1 MVENRSEA
9 TQKGSMKK
17 RILITG
23 GAGFIAHHLVDHL
36 IRNTDWDMVILDKL
50 TYASAGFNRLR
61 EIGAY
66 DNPRVEL
73 YPVDIRL
80 QMGSGLESEIGRVDY
95 FVHMAAETHVDN
107 SIADPRVFVE
117 SNVVGTFEMLE
128 LARRLPGLKKFL
140 YFSTDE
146 VFGPAPAGVV
156 YKEWDR
162 YNSTNP
168 YAATKA
174 AGEELAMAWAN
185 TYKIPVLVTH
195 TMNAFGERQH
205 PEKFIPKVVA
215 AVMKGDTVP
224 IHASPDKK
232 RSGSRFYI
240 HCRNIAN
247 AVLFLLGEGKFREK
261 YNIVGEKEVS
271 NLDLAS
277 RIANIVGK
285 PLHHEMVDFHS
296 SRPGHDLRYG
306 LDGTR
311 LKDMG
316 WGIPMSFEE
325 SLTRTIRWMTQP
337 EHYNWLS
344 LGTHAGNVAG

>member
-1 MVENRSEA
+1 M
-9 TQKGSMKK
+9 K

-23 GAGFIAHHLVDHL
+23 GAGFIAHHLIDHL
-36 IRNTDWDMVILDKL
+36 IRNTDWEIIILDKL

-73 YPVDIRL
+73 YPVDIRM

-107 SIADPRVFVE
+107 SIVNPRVFVE
-117 SNVVGTFEMLE
+117 SNVIGTFEMLE
-128 LARRLPGLKKFL
+128 LARRLPGLQKFL

-146 VFGPAPAGVV
+146 VFGPAADGVA

-174 AGEELAMAWAN
+174 AGEELALAWAN
-185 TYKIPVLVTH
+185 TYKLPLFITH

-205 PEKFIPKVVA
+205 PEKFIPKVISH
-215 AVMKGDTVP
+215 VMTDKEVP
-224 IHASPDKK
+224 IHAYINKK

-247 AVLFLLGEGKFREK
+247 AVLFLLYYGEFRDK
-261 YNIVGEKEVS
+261 YNIVGEKEIS
-271 NLDLAS
+271 NLDLAQ
-277 RIANIVGK
+277 RIAAIMGK
-285 PLHHEMVDFHS
+285 PLKYQLVDFHS
-296 SRPGHDLRYG
+296 ARPGHDLRYA
-306 LDGTR
+306 LDGSKMAS
-311 LKDMG
+311 LN
-316 WGIPMSFEE
+316 WNIPMSFED
-325 SLTRTIRWMTQP
+325 SLARTIRWMTKP
-337 EHYNWLS
+337 EHYNWLD
-344 LGTHAGNVAG
+344 LGTHGKIGDGEHVGDVAG